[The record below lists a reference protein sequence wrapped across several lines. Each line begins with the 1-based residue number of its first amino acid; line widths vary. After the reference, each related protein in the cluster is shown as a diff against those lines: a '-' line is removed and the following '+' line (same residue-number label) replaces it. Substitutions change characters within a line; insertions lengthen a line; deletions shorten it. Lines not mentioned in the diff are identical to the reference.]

1 MKRAL
6 AATAALALSLTLVAC
21 SGSTT
26 DASSGAATDA
36 SSSAT
41 ATRMATDMSSTM
53 ATPMDEES
61 APSMSSAGAT
71 AGSTSMSGTGEMGSS
86 DGSVPAGLE
95 TATSPTYPVGTKV
108 TITATHMDGMEG
120 ATGTVVG
127 AYTTTVYAVDYTPT
141 TGGAEVTD
149 HKWVIQQEIKDA
161 GSQDYA
167 VGDEVTP
174 TADHMEGMDGAKATI
189 AEVSHETVYMVDY
202 TPTTGGAEVKNHK
215 WVVESELQPAA

>member
-1 MKRAL
+1 MKRTL
-6 AATAALALSLTLVAC
+6 TAAAALALSLTLAAC

-26 DASSGAATDA
+26 DASSSAATDA

-53 ATPMDEES
+53 ATAMDEES
-61 APSMSSAGAT
+61 APSMSTAGAT

-86 DGSVPAGLE
+86 DGSVPSDLE

-141 TGGAEVTD
+141 TGGAEVKD

-167 VGDEVTP
+167 VGDEVTL
-174 TADHMEGMDGAKATI
+174 TADHMEGMDGASATI
-189 AEVSHETVYMVDY
+189 AEVTHETVYMVDY
-202 TPTTGGAEVKNHK
+202 TPATGGTEVTNHK

>member
-1 MKRAL
+1 MKRTL
-6 AATAALALSLTLVAC
+6 TAAAALALSLTLAAC
-21 SGSTT
+21 SGSAT
-26 DASSGAATDA
+26 DASSSAATDA

-41 ATRMATDMSSTM
+41 ATQMATDMSSTM
-53 ATPMDEES
+53 ATPMDES

-71 AGSTSMSGTGEMGSS
+71 DGSTSMAGMGEMGSS

-141 TGGAEVTD
+141 TGGAEVKD

-167 VGDEVTP
+167 VGDEVTL